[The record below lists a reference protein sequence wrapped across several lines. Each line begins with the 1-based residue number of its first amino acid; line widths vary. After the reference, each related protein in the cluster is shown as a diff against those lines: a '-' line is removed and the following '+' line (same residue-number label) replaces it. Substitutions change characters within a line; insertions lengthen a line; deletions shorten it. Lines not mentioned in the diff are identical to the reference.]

1 MRLFWALLAALALCL
16 PGAAAPG
23 PPPATPAG
31 DPSAPPLLAYY
42 YQWFSAGS
50 WQRAKTDL
58 PLAGPYSSDD
68 TQVIDRQIAEAQS
81 AGIDGFVV
89 GWKQGTV
96 NDRRLR
102 KLVDAAEARHFK
114 LAMIYQSLDFY
125 RRPLPVAQV
134 AADFRY
140 FRDHFAD
147 SPAMLRVGG
156 RPLTV
161 WSGTWQYSHDDVA
174 RVTSAVRG
182 DLRVLASEKNV
193 DGYRRIADVTDGDA
207 YYWSS
212 ADPEATPGYAA
223 KLVAMG
229 RAVHAD
235 HKIWLAPCAPGFDAR
250 LVGGTKPV
258 PRRDGA
264 TLTAEYDAALR
275 SAPDA
280 IGLIS
285 WNEFSENTYVEPS
298 RAYGDRYLQVLRDL
312 RGVRAT
318 AVSRTDP
325 GGSGDVPHRS
335 AAGADPS
342 RAYWAFAGLAAPML
356 LITPL
361 AVRRLRATRKSG
373 PAPAEGRETGP

>member
-1 MRLFWALLAALALCL
+1 MRLFWAVLAALALCL

-31 DPSAPPLLAYY
+31 DPSDPPLLAYY

-68 TQVIDRQIAEAQS
+68 PQVIDRQIAEAQS

-223 KLVAMG
+223 KLVDMG

-318 AVSRTDP
+318 AASRTDP
-325 GGSGDVPHRS
+325 SGSGDVPHRS
-335 AAGADPS
+335 AAEADPS

-361 AVRRLRATRKSG
+361 AVRRLRAARRSG